1 MQTKT
6 RDDRARPLR
15 LIQITDTHLYR
26 NPAAALLGLNTQD
39 SFVRVV
45 DLITR
50 QQADPDWII
59 ATGDIAQDASVEAYQ
74 RFANTINKLPAP
86 FCWIPG
92 NHDRRSVMTSTPAFK
107 AAFVERVQLGNWQI
121 IMLDTSV
128 PGEVHGLLSD
138 HELAHLEASLAS
150 VGTEKR
156 GGNDDSA
163 ASEQRV
169 EHSLV
174 CLHHNPIPGT
184 ATWMQD
190 IGLHNADAFLEILK
204 RHDSVRGVVYG
215 HIHQTLDFEAHGQH
229 FYCTPSTCI
238 QFKPGVE
245 DFALDLRCPAYR
257 WFDLHADGRIES
269 KVERIEDYE
278 IKVDQTAGGY

>member
-1 MQTKT
+1 MQKKT

-26 NPAAALLGLNTQD
+26 DPAAALLGLNTQD

-45 DLITR
+45 DLIAR
-50 QQADPDWII
+50 QQPDPDWIV
-59 ATGDIAQDASVEAYQ
+59 ATGDIAQDASAEAYQ
-74 RFANTINKLPAP
+74 RFVDTIARIPAP

-92 NHDRRSVMTSTPAFK
+92 NHDRRSVMTSTPAFR
-107 AAFVERVQLGNWQI
+107 AAFMERVQLGNWQI

-138 HELAHLEASLAS
+138 RELAHLEASLAS
-150 VGTEKR
+150 AGSEKR
-156 GGNDDSA
+156 GADDDT
-163 ASEQRV
+163 V
-169 EHSLV
+169 DHSLV
-174 CLHHNPIPGT
+174 CLHHNPIPGS
-184 ATWMQD
+184 AGWMQE
-190 IGLHNADAFLEILK
+190 IGLHNADALLEILE

-215 HIHQTLDFEAHGQH
+215 HIHQTLDFEAHGQR

-269 KVERIEDYE
+269 QVERIEDYE
-278 IKVDQTAGGY
+278 INVDQSAGGY

>member
-6 RDDRARPLR
+6 RDDRAQPLR
-15 LIQITDTHLYR
+15 LIQITDTHLYKD
-26 NPAAALLGLNTQD
+26 PAAALLGLNTQD

-45 DLITR
+45 DLVAR
-50 QQADPDWII
+50 QQPYPDWIV
-59 ATGDIAQDASVEAYQ
+59 ATGDIAQDASIEAYQ
-74 RFANTINKLPAP
+74 RFVDTIATLNAP

-92 NHDRRSVMTSTPAFK
+92 NHDRRSVMTSTPSFK
-107 AAFVERVQLGNWQI
+107 AAYRQRVQLGNWQI

-138 HELAHLEASLAS
+138 EELAHLEASLAS
-150 VGTEKR
+150 VT
-156 GGNDDSA
+156 NDDS
-163 ASEQRV
+163 V
-169 EHSLV
+169 DHSLV

-190 IGLHNADAFLEILK
+190 IGLHNADAFLDILQ
-204 RHDSVRGVVYG
+204 RYNSVRGVVYG

-257 WFDLHADGRIES
+257 WFDLHPDGRIES
-269 KVERIEDYE
+269 AVERLQDYRIE
-278 IKVDQTAGGY
+278 VDQSAGGY

>member
-26 NPAAALLGLNTQD
+26 DPAAALLGLNTQD

-45 DLITR
+45 DLIAR
-50 QQADPDWII
+50 QQPDPDWIV

-74 RFANTINKLPAP
+74 RFVDTIARVPAP

-92 NHDRRSVMTSTPAFK
+92 NHDRRPVMTSTPAFR
-107 AAFVERVQLGNWQI
+107 AAFMKRVQLGNWQI

-128 PGEVHGLLSD
+128 PGEVHGHLSD

-150 VGTEKR
+150 V
-156 GGNDDSA
+156 
-163 ASEQRV
+163 ASDATV
-169 EHSLV
+169 DHSLV

-184 ATWMQD
+184 AGWMQD

-269 KVERIEDYE
+269 AVERIEDYE
-278 IKVDQTAGGY
+278 INVDQSAGGY

>member
-1 MQTKT
+1 MQTQT

-26 NPAAALLGLNTQD
+26 DPRAALLGLNTQD

-45 DLITR
+45 DLIVR
-50 QQADPDWII
+50 QQPDPDWIV

-74 RFANTINKLPAP
+74 RFADTIKQVPAP

-92 NHDRRSVMTSTPAFK
+92 NHDKREVMTSTPAFK

-150 VGTEKR
+150 VG
-156 GGNDDSA
+156 NDPA
-163 ASEQRV
+163 I

-184 ATWMQD
+184 AGWMQD

-204 RHDSVRGVVYG
+204 RYDSVRGVVYG
-215 HIHQTLDFEAHGQH
+215 HIHQTLDFAAHGQQ

-269 KVERIEDYE
+269 AVERIEDYE
-278 IKVDQTAGGY
+278 IKVDQSAGGY

>member
-1 MQTKT
+1 MQIPT

-26 NPAAALLGLNTQD
+26 DPAAALLGLNTQD

-45 DLITR
+45 DLIAR
-50 QQADPDWII
+50 QQPDPDWIV

-74 RFANTINKLPAP
+74 RFADTIAQIPAP

-92 NHDRRSVMTSTPAFK
+92 NHDRREVMTSTPAFK
-107 AAFVERVQLGNWQI
+107 AAFMERVQLGNWQI

-128 PGEVHGLLSD
+128 PGEVHGLLSE

-150 VGTEKR
+150 AGSEKR
-156 GGNDDSA
+156 GADDPA
-163 ASEQRV
+163 I

-190 IGLHNADAFLEILK
+190 IGLQNADAFLEILK

-215 HIHQTLDFEAHGQH
+215 HIHQTLDFEAHDQH

-257 WFDLHADGRIES
+257 WFDLHADGWIES
-269 KVERIEDYE
+269 AVERIEDYE
-278 IKVDQTAGGY
+278 INVDQSAGGY

>member
-1 MQTKT
+1 MQTQT

-26 NPAAALLGLNTQD
+26 DPAAALLGLNTQD
-39 SFVRVV
+39 SFLRVV
-45 DLITR
+45 DLIAR
-50 QQADPDWII
+50 QQPDPDWIV

-74 RFANTINKLPAP
+74 RFVDTIAQVHAP

-92 NHDRRSVMTSTPAFK
+92 NHDRRSVMTSTPAFR
-107 AAFVERVQLGNWQI
+107 AAFMERVQLGNWQI

-138 HELAHLEASLAS
+138 HELARLEATLAS
-150 VGTEKR
+150 VAH
-156 GGNDDSA
+156 DDT
-163 ASEQRV
+163 V
-169 EHSLV
+169 DHSLV

-190 IGLHNADAFLEILK
+190 IGLQNADAFLEILK

-215 HIHQTLDFEAHGQH
+215 HIHQTLDFDAHDQH

-269 KVERIEDYE
+269 AVERIEDYE
-278 IKVDQTAGGY
+278 INVDQSAGGY

>member
-1 MQTKT
+1 MQKQTT
-6 RDDRARPLR
+6 DDRARPRR

-26 NPAAALLGLNTQD
+26 DPRAALLGLNTQD

-45 DLITR
+45 DLIAR
-50 QQADPDWII
+50 QQPDPDWIV
-59 ATGDIAQDASVEAYQ
+59 ATGDIAQDGSVEAYQ
-74 RFANTINKLPAP
+74 RFVDTIGTLPAP

-92 NHDRRSVMTSTPAFK
+92 NHDKRDTMTSTPAFK

-128 PGEVHGLLSD
+128 RGEVHGLLSD

-150 VGTEKR
+150 AV
-156 GGNDDSA
+156 DDDT
-163 ASEQRV
+163 V
-169 EHSLV
+169 DHSLV

-204 RHDSVRGVVYG
+204 RHHSVRGVVYG
-215 HIHQTLDFEAHGQH
+215 HIHQTLDFAAHGLQ

-269 KVERIEDYE
+269 AVERLQDYE
-278 IKVDQTAGGY
+278 IKVDQSAGGY

>member
-1 MQTKT
+1 MQTQT

-26 NPAAALLGLNTQD
+26 DPRAALLGLNTQD

-45 DLITR
+45 DLIAR
-50 QQADPDWII
+50 QQPDPDWIV
-59 ATGDIAQDASVEAYQ
+59 ATGDVAQDASVEAYQ
-74 RFANTINKLPAP
+74 RFADTIKQVPAP

-92 NHDRRSVMTSTPAFK
+92 NHDNREVMTSTPAFRK
-107 AAFVERVQLGNWQI
+107 AFVERVQLGNWQI

-150 VGTEKR
+150 VGSEKR
-156 GGNDDSA
+156 GAND
-163 ASEQRV
+163 ETI
-169 EHSLV
+169 EHSLI

-184 ATWMQD
+184 AGWMQD

-204 RHDSVRGVVYG
+204 RYDSVRGVVYG
-215 HIHQTLDFEAHGQH
+215 HIHQTLDFDAHGLQ

-269 KVERIEDYE
+269 AVERLQDYE
-278 IKVDQTAGGY
+278 IKVDQSAGGY

>member
-45 DLITR
+45 DLIAR
-50 QQADPDWII
+50 QQPDPDWII

-74 RFANTINKLPAP
+74 RFADTISTLPAP

-128 PGEVHGLLSD
+128 PGEVHGLLAD

-150 VGTEKR
+150 VA
-156 GGNDDSA
+156 NDPTVD
-163 ASEQRV
+163 
-169 EHSLV
+169 HSLV

-257 WFDLHADGRIES
+257 WFDLHVDGRIES
-269 KVERIEDYE
+269 AVERLQDYTVN
-278 IKVDQTAGGY
+278 VDQSASGY